1 MKEYL
6 EELIQKKRKE
16 TELGNVASYIPEL
29 KNVNKNNLGI
39 YISDISGNSF
49 FSGDHNEYFTIQS
62 ISKIITLMLAII
74 DNGEEY
80 IFSKVGMEP
89 SGDPFNSIKKLETST
104 MKKPANPFIN
114 AGAIVITSTIKGRN
128 KDDKFQ
134 RILNFTRKISED
146 NSLDVNYKVYCS
158 EARTGDRNKALA
170 YFLKG
175 QGIIEESVPDSLD
188 LYFKQCSIEITA
200 KHLATI
206 ALFLARNGKNSKNE
220 QIIDSNI
227 VKIVKTL
234 MYTCGLY
241 DESGEFAVKIGIPSK
256 SGVGGGILCVVPGK
270 MGIGVYGPAL
280 NEHGNSLAGISL
292 LENLSSKFNLSIF

>member
-6 EELIQKKRKE
+6 EELIQEKRKE

-39 YISDISGNSF
+39 YISDVSGNSF

-146 NSLDVNYKVYCS
+146 NSLDVNYKIYCS

-188 LYFKQCSIEITA
+188 LYFKQCSIEITT

-292 LENLSSKFNLSIF
+292 LENLSNKFNLSIF

>member
-6 EELIQKKRKE
+6 EELIQEKRKE

-39 YISDISGNSF
+39 YISDVSGNSF

-292 LENLSSKFNLSIF
+292 LENLSNKFNLSIF

>member
-6 EELIQKKRKE
+6 EELIQEKRKE

-29 KNVNKNNLGI
+29 KNVNRNNLGI
-39 YISDISGNSF
+39 YISDVSGNSF

>member
-6 EELIQKKRKE
+6 EELIQEKRKE

-39 YISDISGNSF
+39 YISDVSGNSF

-256 SGVGGGILCVVPGK
+256 SGVGGGILCVAPGK